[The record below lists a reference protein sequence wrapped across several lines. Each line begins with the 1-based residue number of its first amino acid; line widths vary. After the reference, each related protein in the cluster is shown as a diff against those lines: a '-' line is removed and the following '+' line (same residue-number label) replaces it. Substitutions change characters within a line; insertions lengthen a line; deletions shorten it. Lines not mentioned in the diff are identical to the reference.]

1 MNGHNLKA
9 FDGIV
14 TDIKVYNHCLSPAE
28 IAQEVK
34 NARRLKDIRLYI
46 NLVETEGT
54 RFLFGGPEY
63 KGPIISEFVRNVLF
77 LTGEVSE
84 WLDAKES

>member
-9 FDGIV
+9 FGGIV
-14 TDIKVYNHCLSPAE
+14 TDIKIHDHCLSPAE
-28 IAQEVK
+28 IEQEVK
-34 NARRLKDIRLYI
+34 TAQQLGNIRLYI
-46 NLVETEGT
+46 GLVETEGT